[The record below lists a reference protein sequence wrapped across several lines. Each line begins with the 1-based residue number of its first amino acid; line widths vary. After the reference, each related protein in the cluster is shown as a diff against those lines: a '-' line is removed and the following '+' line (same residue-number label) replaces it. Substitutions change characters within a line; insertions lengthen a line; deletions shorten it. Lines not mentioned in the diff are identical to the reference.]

1 MGCLDIGTIHIDRV
15 DVLNITADCDGEEAT
30 SKDES
35 ESVVEDSDS
44 KGNSEGKSK

>member
-15 DVLNITADCDGEEAT
+15 DVLNITADCNEEDAS

-35 ESVVEDSDS
+35 SNSDENSSSKADSED
-44 KGNSEGKSK
+44 KSK